1 MDISSLINRSSV
13 TYELRDW
20 PHRSSSLR
28 CRWAPLGPGIRPGWK
43 HPVFRTRLVR
53 KTGKTGKTVFDKYFL
68 RPKNIV
74 IWKKCFNTMW
84 YSLLCIRTIFGQ
96 RKWSK
101 VTTLSIQKYSP
112 ILKSC
117 HLQLCKISRI
127 YIQGYIIGSILCTMN
142 KETPYDA
149 SKKYFYYF
157 WNGWL
162 LKLFGWRKY
171 LTKRGKQN
179 MGPWYFVR
187 KAF

>member
-1 MDISSLINRSSV
+1 ML
-13 TYELRDW
+13 
-20 PHRSSSLR
+20 
-28 CRWAPLGPGIRPGWK
+28 
-43 HPVFRTRLVR
+43 
-53 KTGKTGKTVFDKYFL
+53 
-68 RPKNIV
+68 
-74 IWKKCFNTMW
+74 
-84 YSLLCIRTIFGQ
+84 YSLLCIRTFFGQ

-101 VTTLSIQKYSP
+101 VTLSIQKYSP

-179 MGPWYFVR
+179 MGAWNFVR
-187 KAF
+187 QAFFRQKAPVILKALCPLRPWSVSMGSGTKCPPQRVLLKN